1 MSPGLNPKLSEQ
13 ASQLQKTSG
22 RTGQHANLSSKS
34 RITVLK
40 LKCTPG
46 SYKQI
51 HFLWKTLPANLCA
64 AQKSTFSPGS
74 SLHIA
79 GISLLQCQRP
89 FVWKLEVE
97 RLILWPQQ
105 WLKEWHDVH
114 VGEKILQI
122 INIHQSFW
130 VPTGSWGPRV
140 VSTVQGSIPEGQ
152 CVEITEAMETKYAL
166 TAAQLSQS
174 LNYQVPCR
182 HEILHP
188 RPKVAADVGSF
199 THL

>member
-1 MSPGLNPKLSEQ
+1 M
-13 ASQLQKTSG
+13 
-22 RTGQHANLSSKS
+22 
-34 RITVLK
+34 
-40 LKCTPG
+40 
-46 SYKQI
+46 
-51 HFLWKTLPANLCA
+51 
-64 AQKSTFSPGS
+64 
-74 SLHIA
+74 
-79 GISLLQCQRP
+79 
-89 FVWKLEVE
+89 E

-122 INIHQSFW
+122 INIHQSSW